1 MTPLNK
7 KLLIYGGGAFVAA
20 IVLYMLFKKRVGTV
34 NPTPAPPLPPT
45 PPVDQTVPNKVFTK
59 AGTRLRKEPNTNST
73 ILKTYQIGQTL
84 TPISASTQSD
94 GIWYLVGEGG
104 YVRSD
109 VVME

>member
-7 KLLIYGGGAFVAA
+7 KLLIYGGGAFVVG
-20 IVLYMLFKKRVGTV
+20 IVLYMLFKKKPSSAIPVSPNV
-34 NPTPAPPLPPT
+34 PETPAEAS
-45 PPVDQTVPNKVFTK
+45 VPSKVYTK
-59 AGTRLRKEPNTNST
+59 SGTRLRKEPNTNST
-73 ILKTYQIGQTL
+73 ILKTYEIGQPL

-109 VVME
+109 VVTE